1 MASDDPLW
9 VATLR
14 AIFRAEDEVSA
25 IMIADQI
32 KVNGQRD
39 LEEDDGDTLDV
50 TQVTQNLLT
59 ISPQETVQLLRRA
72 RNQLIR
78 VRVKDCLDT
87 ARELDKCIY
96 MLANRSERDAGI
108 ELAGYDYAGFMDIVQ
123 EVLAGGNPI
132 H

>member
-14 AIFRAEDEVSA
+14 AVFRAEDEVTA

-32 KVNGQRD
+32 KVNGQKD

-78 VRVKDCLDT
+78 TRVVSCLDV
-87 ARELDKCIY
+87 ARELDKCIF
-96 MLANRSERDAGI
+96 MLANRSETDAGF

>member
-1 MASDDPLW
+1 MPQEDPLF

-14 AIFRAEDEVSA
+14 AVFRAEDEVSA

-32 KVNGQRD
+32 KVNGEKD
-39 LEEDDGDTLDV
+39 LDQEDGDTLDV
-50 TQVTQNLLT
+50 TQVTQNLINL
-59 ISPQETVQLLRRA
+59 SPEETTAVLRRA
-72 RNQLIR
+72 RNLLIR
-78 VRVKDCLDT
+78 TRVKSCFEV

-96 MLANRSERDAGI
+96 MLKHRAERNTGF
-108 ELAGYDYAGFMDIVQ
+108 ELAGYDYGQFMDIAE

>member
-14 AIFRAEDEVSA
+14 AVFRAEDEVTA

-32 KVNGQRD
+32 KVNGEKD

-78 VRVKDCLDT
+78 TRVKDCLDV
-87 ARELDKCIY
+87 ARELDKSIF
-96 MLANRSERDAGI
+96 MLANRSEHDTGY
-108 ELAGYDYAGFMDIVQ
+108 ELAGYDYAGFMEIVT
-123 EVLAGGNPI
+123 EVLGGGNPI